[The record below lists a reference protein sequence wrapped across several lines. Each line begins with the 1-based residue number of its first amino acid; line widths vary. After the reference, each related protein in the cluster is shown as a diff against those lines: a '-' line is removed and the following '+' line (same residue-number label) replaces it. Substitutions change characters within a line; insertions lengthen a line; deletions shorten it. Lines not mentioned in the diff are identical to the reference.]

1 MPRAIVDID
10 EARSL
15 TAAAAFALLR
25 ETDGDR
31 EALCLFGRQVTPPAM
46 TVEAQL
52 LGRAFGII
60 VSLVE
65 DVGFGWVIDDE
76 VNGALALVL
85 AEQPRDPEPDS

>member
-1 MPRAIVDID
+1 
-10 EARSL
+10 
-15 TAAAAFALLR
+15 
-25 ETDGDR
+25 
-31 EALCLFGRQVTPPAM
+31 M